1 MYNKNTNEINNYD
14 INKNIYSN
22 PIEILED
29 KLIFNDFFNEPLYP
43 FIKILILKDI
53 IVFGSE
59 FNQNL
64 SMLPSNVS
72 KIYLGRNF
80 QKSIIDI
87 PSSVKSI
94 IFANDNLFIGSLDY
108 LHNDLEELV
117 IGDHYNIPINKLP
130 YNLKTLVLGRNFDTK
145 IYCFN
150 QNLKYLDIGKSYTH
164 SLNNLPDNI
173 ETLIIGGKYNAQ
185 ILYPSNLKHFIIS
198 EDSEFMLELKDFPN
212 SLVYLS
218 IQNNYTQQI
227 LNLPESLLC
236 LVLGDYYN
244 GNITRFPNN
253 LKKIKLTVNFN
264 YDFTYLPDSLEIIEL
279 YSQYKYIDFLIYK
292 FPNIKLIV
300 C

>member
-1 MYNKNTNEINNYD
+1 MYNKNTNEINNFD
-14 INKNIYSN
+14 VNKNIYSN

-29 KLIFNDFFNEPLYP
+29 KLIFNEFFNEPLYP

-87 PSSVKSI
+87 SSSVKSI
-94 IFANDNLFIGSLDY
+94 IFANDSLFIGSLDY

-117 IGDHYNIPINKLP
+117 IGDNYNIPINKLP
-130 YNLKTLVLGRNFDTK
+130 YNLETLVLGRNFDPK
-145 IYCFN
+145 IFSFS

-164 SLNNLPDNI
+164 SLNNLPDNL
-173 ETLIIGGKYNAQ
+173 ETLIIGGKYNSQ
-185 ILYPSNLKHFIIS
+185 IIYPNNLKHFIIS
-198 EDSEFMLELKDFPN
+198 EDSEFTLELKDLPN

-227 LNLPESLLC
+227 SNLPESLLC

-264 YDFTYLPDSLEIIEL
+264 YDFIYLPSSLEIIEL

-292 FPNIKLIV
+292 FPNIRLIV